1 MKKGFFGILALTLI
15 FGMAVIGCGDGDGN
29 GNGNSNGNGNNG
41 GQDLPTDDG
50 GNGGQN
56 LPAASGV
63 NAVSGKTY
71 FEWNEKIVF
80 SATADG
86 AANGTYTKGR
96 VERDDARN
104 EVLDN
109 NGKYKY
115 IDIETGT
122 YTWNETA
129 KTVTLKPEKVAL
141 SKEYGYGALEN
152 ETAFRESLQTMLD
165 EMKAEMGEAAFNAMA
180 NEQLASMGFSSIAA
194 YMNYT
199 VNEAFSNKTN
209 GYSLSTDGTALFL
222 EQALPANKG
231 TNQFSGQTYYGMTW
245 DGDDEKRVK
254 DEDQKY
260 VFTASGYT
268 FTGYGRTETGAYAYD
283 SNIKQVWLKAEKI
296 NGKDRQE
303 IHAEQPV
310 WNGHN
315 FADDNAYRAAQ
326 TSSQFGLRQNQYNST
341 NKTIGWEN

>member
-1 MKKGFFGILALTLI
+1 MKKDFLGILALTLI
-15 FGMAVIGCGDGDGN
+15 FGMAVVGCDD
-29 GNGNSNGNGNNG
+29 SSTDNG
-41 GQDLPTDDG
+41 GSQK
-50 GNGGQN
+50 

-71 FEWNEKIVF
+71 FEWSSKTVF
-80 SATADG
+80 SATAYG

-96 VERDDARN
+96 VERDGDRN

-129 KTVTLKPEKVAL
+129 KTVTLKPEKVAF
-141 SKEYGYGALEN
+141 EGPAGTGALGN
-152 ETAFRESLQTMLD
+152 QTAYRASIQAMLD
-165 EMKAEMGEAAFNAMA
+165 NYKAEMGEAWI
-180 NEQLASMGFSSIAA
+180 NEQLVAMGFSSIAA

-199 VNEAFSNKTN
+199 VDEAFSNKTN
-209 GYSLSTDGTALFL
+209 GYSFSTDGTALFL

>member
-1 MKKGFFGILALTLI
+1 MKKVFLGILALTLI
-15 FGMAVIGCGDGDGN
+15 FGMAVIGCDN
-29 GNGNSNGNGNNG
+29 NST
-41 GQDLPTDDG
+41 DDDSSTDDG

-63 NAVSGKTY
+63 NAVSGKIY
-71 FEWNEKIVF
+71 FEWSSKTVF
-80 SATADG
+80 SATADD

-96 VERDDARN
+96 VERDDDSN
-104 EVLDN
+104 YVLDN

-141 SKEYGYGALEN
+141 AGSNGIGTLGDQ
-152 ETAFRESLQTMLD
+152 TAYRASIQAMFD
-165 EMKAEMGEAAFNAMA
+165 KWKAEMGDAAFNAMV
-180 NEQLASMGFSSIAA
+180 NEQLAAMGLSSIAA
-194 YMNYT
+194 YINYAAD
-199 VNEAFSNKTN
+199 EAFSNKTN
-209 GYSLSTDGTALFL
+209 GYSFSTDGTALFL

-245 DGDDEKRVK
+245 VDDENRVK
-254 DEDQKY
+254 DETLKY

-268 FTGYGRTETGAYAYD
+268 FTNSRISQTVTGAYAYD
-283 SNIKQVWLKAEKI
+283 SSMKQVWLKPEKI

-303 IHAEQPV
+303 IYTEETGWV
-310 WNGHN
+310 GHN
-315 FADDNAYRAAQ
+315 FVDDNACRAAR
-326 TSSQFGLRQNQYNST
+326 TNDQFKYWADQYNST

>member
-231 TNQFSGQTYYGMTW
+231 TNQFSGQTYYGMV
-245 DGDDEKRVK
+245 GYDERVK
-254 DEDQKY
+254 DENRKY

-268 FTGYGRTETGAYAYD
+268 FTAGVYTETGAYAYD
-283 SNIKQVWLKAEKI
+283 SNMKQVWLRPEKI
-296 NGKDRQE
+296 DGKDKQE
-303 IHAEQPV
+303 IYTVETA
-310 WNGHN
+310 WSGHGY
-315 FADDNAYRAAQ
+315 ADDNACRASRANGR
-326 TSSQFGLRQNQYNST
+326 FNYWAEQYNST
-341 NKTIGWEN
+341 NKTIGWEH

>member
-1 MKKGFFGILALTLI
+1 MKRNYILLSLLALALI
-15 FGMAVIGCGDGDGN
+15 FGMAVVGCDD
-29 GNGNSNGNGNNG
+29 SS
-41 GQDLPTDDG
+41 TDDG

-56 LPAASGV
+56 LPAASGA
-63 NAVSGKTY
+63 NAVSGKVY
-71 FEWNEKIVF
+71 FEWSSKTVF

-96 VERDDARN
+96 VERDGDRN

-115 IDIETGT
+115 INIETGT

-129 KTVTLKPEKVAL
+129 KTVTLKPEKVAF
-141 SKEYGYGALEN
+141 EGPNGIGALGN
-152 ETAFRESLQTMLD
+152 QTAYRASIKSMLD
-165 EMKAEMGEAAFNAMA
+165 NYKAENGEAWINQ
-180 NEQLASMGFSSIAA
+180 QLAAMGFSSIAA

-222 EQALPANKG
+222 EQVLPANKG
-231 TNQFSGQTYYGMTW
+231 TNQFSGQTYYGMVG
-245 DGDDEKRVK
+245 GDENRVK
-254 DEDQKY
+254 DENQKY
-260 VFTASGYT
+260 VFTASGFT
-268 FTGYGRTETGAYAYD
+268 FTGYGRTETGVYAYD

-310 WNGHN
+310 WSGHGY
-315 FADDNAYRAAQ
+315 ADDNAYRAAQ
-326 TSSQFGLRQNQYNST
+326 TNDQFGLRQNQYNST

>member
-1 MKKGFFGILALTLI
+1 MKKGFLGILALTLI
-15 FGMAVIGCGDGDGN
+15 FGMAVVGCDD
-29 GNGNSNGNGNNG
+29 SS
-41 GQDLPTDDG
+41 TDDG
-50 GNGGQN
+50 GGQK

-80 SATADG
+80 SATANG
-86 AANGTYTKGR
+86 AANGSYTKGR
-96 VERDDARN
+96 VERDGDWN

-141 SKEYGYGALEN
+141 ISEYGYGALEN
-152 ETAFRESLQTMLD
+152 EIAYRKSLQALLD
-165 EMKAEMGEAAFNAMA
+165 EMKAKNGDAWI
-180 NEQLASMGFSSIAA
+180 NEQLAAMGFSSISA
-194 YMNYT
+194 YFNYT
-199 VNEAFSNKTN
+199 VDEAFSNKSN
-209 GYSLSTDGTALFL
+209 GYSFSTDGTALFL

-231 TNQFSGQTYYGMTW
+231 TNQLTGQTYYGMTW
-245 DGDDEKRVK
+245 EGDGDDEKRVK
-254 DEDQKY
+254 DENQKY

-268 FTGYGRTETGAYAYD
+268 FTDARRSDGTLYTVTGAYAYD
-283 SNIKQVWLKAEKI
+283 SNMKLVWLKPEKI

-303 IHAEQPV
+303 IYTEETA
-310 WNGHN
+310 WSGHN
-315 FADDNAYRAAQ
+315 YVDDNACRAARTNDQ
-326 TSSQFGLRQNQYNST
+326 FSSWAEQYNST
-341 NKTIGWEN
+341 NKAIGWEN